1 MEDDE
6 FIARKELIKK
16 ALDEC
21 DDPNLIDLMNLIY
34 TMIVCLL
41 QE

>member
-6 FIARKELIKK
+6 IIAKKELIKK

-21 DDPNLIDLMNLIY
+21 EDTNLTDFIY
-34 TMIVCLL
+34 MLL
-41 QE
+41 VSHQEE